1 MKQESLIEFLAD
13 FHIHSK
19 YSNATSKFM
28 DLQSLALWGQ
38 LKGIG
43 VMGTGDFTHP
53 LWQKELKDQLDEV
66 EQGLFALKPEI
77 AKIVN
82 NQVPQSCKSW
92 QRFLLSGEIS
102 TVFKRN
108 GRCYRTHSILLA
120 PDFATVEKITQKLS
134 TVGNVISDGRPIL
147 GLDVIDLL
155 KIVLEVSPDAML
167 IPAHIWTPWYGLIG
181 SKSGFNSMHEAFGD
195 YIQYIHAFEKG
206 LSANFEMNAR
216 MSELDRFA
224 VLCNSDAH
232 SVQNL
237 GREAN
242 LIRSNLSYQGIVQT
256 LRKNDS
262 AGMIAGI
269 EMFPEL
275 GKYFGDGHRACN
287 VMRTMQ
293 EINKDNNLCGVCGK
307 ELTIGVYNRVLNL
320 ADRTQEQAQPYVR
333 KHFRIVPLF
342 DILSHVMQLPTTS
355 KKLNVMYHQMLSS
368 IGNEFFILLH
378 APMDQITQASNQK
391 IAQVI
396 FNIRQ
401 GTLIVHPG
409 YDGIYGSIEF

>member
-1 MKQESLIEFLAD
+1 MNPTTPIEFLAD

-43 VMGTGDFTHP
+43 IMGTGDFTHP
-53 LWQKELKDQLDEV
+53 LWQQELKNQLHEV
-66 EQGLFALKPEI
+66 EQGLFALKPEF
-77 AKIVN
+77 AKIVDA
-82 NQVPQSCKSW
+82 QVPQSCKNW

-108 GRCYRTHSILLA
+108 GRCYRTHSIILA

-134 TVGNVISDGRPIL
+134 KIGNVIADGRPIL
-147 GLDVIDLL
+147 GLDVVDLL
-155 KIVLEVSPDAML
+155 KIVLEASPDAML

-195 YIQYIHAFEKG
+195 FTKYIYAFEKG
-206 LSANFEMNAR
+206 LSANFAMNAQ
-216 MSELDRFA
+216 MSELDQFA

-242 LIRSNLSYQGIVQT
+242 LMRSTLSYDGIVQT

-262 AGMIAGI
+262 AGMIAGV

-275 GKYFGDGHRACN
+275 GKYFGDGHRVCN
-287 VMRTMQ
+287 VIRTASQMK
-293 EINKDNNLCGVCGK
+293 KDNNLCGVCGK
-307 ELTIGVYNRVLNL
+307 ELTIGVYNRVLKL
-320 ADRTQEQAQPYVR
+320 ADRTQTQAQPYIR
-333 KHFRIVPLF
+333 KHYRIVPLF
-342 DILSHVMQLPTTS
+342 DILSHVMQLPSTS
-355 KKLNVMYHQMLSS
+355 KKLNLIYHQILSS
-368 IGNEFFILLH
+368 LGNEFFVLLH
-378 APMDQITQASNQK
+378 APIDQIAQASNKK
-391 IAQVI
+391 IAQAI
-396 FNIRQ
+396 EKIRQ
-401 GTLIVHPG
+401 GNVIVHPG
-409 YDGIYGSIEF
+409 YDGVYGSIEF

>member
-1 MKQESLIEFLAD
+1 MNQAPIEFLAD

-53 LWQKELKDQLDEV
+53 LWQQELKNQLHEV
-66 EQGLFALKPEI
+66 EQGLFALKPEF
-77 AKIVN
+77 AKIVDA
-82 NQVPQSCKSW
+82 QVPQSCKNW

-108 GRCYRTHSILLA
+108 GRCYRTHSIILA

-134 TVGNVISDGRPIL
+134 KIGNVISDGRPIL
-147 GLDVIDLL
+147 GLDVVDLL
-155 KIVLEVSPDAML
+155 KIVLEASPDAML

-195 YIQYIHAFEKG
+195 FTKYIYAFEKG
-206 LSANFEMNAR
+206 LSANFAMNAQ
-216 MSELDRFA
+216 MSELDQFA

-242 LIRSNLSYQGIVQT
+242 LMRSTLSYDGIVQA

-262 AGMIAGI
+262 ASMIAGI

-287 VMRTMQ
+287 VIRTVQ
-293 EINKDNNLCGVCGK
+293 EMKKDNNLCGVCGK
-307 ELTIGVYNRVLNL
+307 ELTIGVYNRVLKL
-320 ADRTQEQAQPYVR
+320 ADRTPEQALQFVR
-333 KHFRIVPLF
+333 KYYRIVPLF
-342 DILSHVMQLPTTS
+342 DILSHVMQLPSTS
-355 KKLNVMYHQMLSS
+355 KKLNIMYHQILSS
-368 IGNEFFILLH
+368 LGNEFFVLLH
-378 APMDQITQASNQK
+378 APIDQIAQASNKK
-391 IAQVI
+391 IAQAI
-396 FNIRQ
+396 EKIRQ
-401 GTLIVHPG
+401 GNVIVSPG
-409 YDGIYGSIEF
+409 YDGVYGSIEF

>member
-1 MKQESLIEFLAD
+1 MNQTTPIEFLAD

-43 VMGTGDFTHP
+43 VMGTGDFTNP
-53 LWQKELKDQLDEV
+53 LWQKELKNQLDEV
-66 EQGLFALKPEI
+66 EQGLFALKPEF
-77 AKIVN
+77 ATIVN
-82 NQVPQSCKSW
+82 DQVPQSCKNW

-108 GRCYRTHSILLA
+108 GRCFRTHSILLA

-134 TVGNVISDGRPIL
+134 NIGNVISDGRPIL
-147 GLDVIDLL
+147 GLDVVDLL
-155 KIVLEVSPDAML
+155 KIVLEASPEAML

-195 YIQYIHAFEKG
+195 FTKYIYAFEKG
-206 LSANFEMNAR
+206 LSANFAMNAQI
-216 MSELDRFA
+216 SELDRFA

-242 LIRSNLSYQGIVQT
+242 LMRSVLSYNGITQA
-256 LRKNDS
+256 LRQNDS
-262 AGMIAGI
+262 ASMIAGI

-287 VMRTMQ
+287 VIRTVQ
-293 EINKDNNLCGVCGK
+293 EMKKDNNLCGVCGK
-307 ELTIGVYNRVLNL
+307 ELTIGVYNRVLKL
-320 ADRTQEQAQPYVR
+320 ADRTLEQALQFVR
-333 KHFRIVPLF
+333 KYYRIVPLF
-342 DILSHVMQLPTTS
+342 DILSHVMQLPSTS
-355 KKLNVMYHQMLSS
+355 KKLNLMYHQMLSS
-368 IGNEFFILLH
+368 LGNEFFVLLH
-378 APMDQITQASNQK
+378 APIDQIAQTSNKK
-391 IAQVI
+391 IAQTI
-396 FNIRQ
+396 EKIRQ
-401 GTLIVHPG
+401 GNVIVHPG
-409 YDGIYGSIEF
+409 YDGVYGQIQI